1 VQKAQAAAEFD
12 IGAYRRRKIKS
23 RRSRAEEYQ
32 VESAYAATAVRVGDI
47 ENNGVCEGERERER
61 ESSYAAD
68 TRVV

>member
-1 VQKAQAAAEFD
+1 
-12 IGAYRRRKIKS
+12 
-23 RRSRAEEYQ
+23 

-61 ESSYAAD
+61 AAAD